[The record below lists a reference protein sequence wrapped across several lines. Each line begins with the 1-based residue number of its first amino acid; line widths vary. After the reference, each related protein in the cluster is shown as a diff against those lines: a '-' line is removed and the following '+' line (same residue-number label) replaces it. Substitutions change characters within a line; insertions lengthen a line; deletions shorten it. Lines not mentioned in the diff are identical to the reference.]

1 MGLKGL
7 RGSSRVPA
15 LPGGLLRD
23 EPKGRLRE
31 RLDPGKRRELNLSSE
46 VKLFV
51 AGQRTKY

>member
-46 VKLFV
+46 VKLSF
-51 AGQRTKY
+51 AG